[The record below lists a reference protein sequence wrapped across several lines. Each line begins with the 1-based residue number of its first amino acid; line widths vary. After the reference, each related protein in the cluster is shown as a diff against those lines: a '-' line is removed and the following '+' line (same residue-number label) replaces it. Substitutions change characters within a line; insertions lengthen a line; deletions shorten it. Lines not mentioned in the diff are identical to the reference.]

1 MINFLQLNQ
10 NLTEWSNYIIHS
22 GVWSK
27 LHTMLLGERQN
38 EEGTQ
43 ASEDCPDNTI
53 DDGRT
58 PERGTSAV
66 VKGLSGD
73 DLLSKDNIQR
83 YIHQISIQYNMD
95 KRQIIQSYFDY
106 IIRMRSHILSG
117 EFLNIMEDCLHN
129 YDTDIENLI
138 AFFYYKLHNYYKN
151 I

>member
-1 MINFLQLNQ
+1 MTHTLAIQP
-10 NLTEWSNYIIHS
+10 II
-22 GVWSK
+22 
-27 LHTMLLGERQN
+27 
-38 EEGTQ
+38 
-43 ASEDCPDNTI
+43 
-53 DDGRT
+53 DGKV
-58 PERGTSAV
+58 ELF
-66 VKGLSGD
+66 VKSIYKRKRWFDIYLRIWYGNDPTD

-138 AFFYYKLHNYYKN
+138 AFFYYKLHKYYKYIN
-151 I
+151 CENA